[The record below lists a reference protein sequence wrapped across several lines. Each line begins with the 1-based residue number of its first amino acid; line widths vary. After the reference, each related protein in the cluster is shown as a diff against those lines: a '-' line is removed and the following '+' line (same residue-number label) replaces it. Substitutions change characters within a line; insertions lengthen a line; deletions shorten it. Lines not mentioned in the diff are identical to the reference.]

1 MDNEKVYGMSI
12 AKIYPLL
19 VAKAERKGRT
29 LEEVNE
35 IICWLTGYNTEGI
48 EDAVKRSVSYREFF
62 QNAPRL
68 NPNRKAI
75 KGVVCKVC
83 VETIEEPLM
92 QEIRYLDKLIDE
104 LAKGKSMDKILRRS
118 LSNHLEEKKMDRMWK
133 CPKCGC
139 TFKHTNQEHYCG
151 EASAT
156 IEEYIKRQPE
166 QVQPYLKQINEAVK
180 AAIPDT
186 TEKISWSMPTY
197 WKKHNLI
204 QFAAFKKHIGLYPG
218 PEAVQAFAD
227 RLKGYKTSKGAIQF
241 PYDKPMP
248 IELIAEIAKWCEKEN
263 G

>member
-1 MDNEKVYGMSI
+1 MDNEKVYAMSF

-35 IICWLTGYNTEGI
+35 IICWLTGYNVENI
-48 EDAVKRSVSYREFF
+48 EDAVESAVSYREFF
-62 QNAPRL
+62 QNAPKL

-75 KGVVCKVC
+75 KGVVCKVR

-104 LAKGKSMDKILRRS
+104 LAKGKSMDKILRKD
-118 LSNHLEEKKMDRMWK
+118 SNNNLEVRKADKMWK
-133 CPKCGC
+133 CPKCGR
-139 TFKHTNQEHYCG
+139 TFKHTNQDHYCG
-151 EASAT
+151 EVPAT
-156 IEEYIKRQPE
+156 IEEYIRRQPV
-166 QVQPYLKQINEAVK
+166 QVQHYLIQINEVIK

-186 TEKISWSMPTY
+186 TEKISWGMPTY
-197 WKKHNLI
+197 WNKHNLI

-218 PEAVQAFAD
+218 PEAVQTFAD
-227 RLKGYKTSKGAIQF
+227 KLRDYKTSKGTIQL
-241 PYDKPMP
+241 PYDKPLP
-248 IELIAEIAKWCEKEN
+248 LELVAEIAKWCEKEN